1 MACELLA
8 KPLCGL
14 VLPVGMLV
22 TFLILGCFACLSSRA
37 ARAPSSRGPAF
48 SSPAFK
54 IARLVNEDGRLCPPS
69 RLRIVQRKQSGARS
83 GPTHGGGLMV
93 PFYGVPPRTATA
105 RSTQPHVPEGN
116 SFSSAASRN
125 KGSMLVR
132 VSVLHCGIKR
142 R

>member
-1 MACELLA
+1 MPKQSCRSR
-8 KPLCGL
+8 
-14 VLPVGMLV
+14 
-22 TFLILGCFACLSSRA
+22 TFLEG
-37 ARAPSSRGPAF
+37 PSF
-48 SSPAFK
+48 LEPAFK

-69 RLRIVQRKQSGARS
+69 RLIILKRKQTRAPS
-83 GPTHGGGLMV
+83 GPTQWGGLKV